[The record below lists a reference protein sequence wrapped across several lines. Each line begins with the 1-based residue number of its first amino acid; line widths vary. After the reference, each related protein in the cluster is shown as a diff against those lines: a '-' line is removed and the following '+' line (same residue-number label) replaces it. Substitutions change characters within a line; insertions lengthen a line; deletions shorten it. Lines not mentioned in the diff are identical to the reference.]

1 MLLEHQLL
9 IYVLGAPQVVIWS
22 SVGVALL
29 CRHVLRRM
37 ASAQT
42 KTNNPAIPK
51 TNSNSPA
58 MPKDDN
64 PTPVKTIQQ
73 LLDPTAT
80 PFGGKYGQDNDS
92 YVFDESRVTI
102 SN

>member
-29 CRHVLRRM
+29 CR
-37 ASAQT
+37 Q
-42 KTNNPAIPK
+42 
-51 TNSNSPA
+51 SNSPA
-58 MPKDDN
+58 MPKDN

-73 LLDPTAT
+73 LLDPTAK

>member
-1 MLLEHQLL
+1 
-9 IYVLGAPQVVIWS
+9 
-22 SVGVALL
+22 
-29 CRHVLRRM
+29 
-37 ASAQT
+37 
-42 KTNNPAIPK
+42 
-51 TNSNSPA
+51 

-92 YVFDESRVTI
+92 YVFDECSHYLKLNMALYI
-102 SN
+102 